1 MEKIQLMEKY
11 PVYTTE
17 LFKNDVSFKNINEF
31 VQALKE
37 KIEQDPVA
45 TFIWVFDHYEHTK
58 KLWWQ
63 IADGI
68 KAAKIVLFC
77 FWQEIPKPQAL
88 AARPRNIAIVEY
100 DDKFVVSFLEAPK
113 EKANEKMIKWITEE
127 NLELRTE

>member
-11 PVYTTE
+11 SIYTKEISKDKTK
-17 LFKNDVSFKNINEF
+17 FKNVDEF
-31 VQALKE
+31 VDYLKE
-37 KIEQDPVA
+37 NIEKDPIA
-45 TFIWVFDHYEHTK
+45 TFIWAFDHYEHTK

-77 FWQEIPKPQAL
+77 FGQEIPKPQAL
-88 AARPRNIAIVEY
+88 SVRPRNIAIVEY

-113 EKANEKMIKWITEE
+113 EKANEKMIKWIMGE
-127 NLELRTE
+127 N